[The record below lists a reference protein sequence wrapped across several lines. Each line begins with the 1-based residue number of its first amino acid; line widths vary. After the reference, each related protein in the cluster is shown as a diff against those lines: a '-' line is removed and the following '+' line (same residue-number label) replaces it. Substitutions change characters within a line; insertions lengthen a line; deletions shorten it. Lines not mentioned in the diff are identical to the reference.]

1 MKRKVN
7 LVVIHCSASPETSD
21 YSFEQLIKDHKAR
34 GFETCGYH
42 YYIKRD
48 GTRYAGRPLDK
59 IGAHVGDVGLNK
71 NSVGI
76 CYEGGVTKTN
86 KPKDTRTE
94 AQKAELL
101 VTILEVLREIDKSGQ
116 DVASVVIKG
125 HRDLSPD
132 KNKNGVVEPN
142 EWVKQCPCFDAIP
155 EYKNVVKDYLITR

>member
-7 LVVIHCSASPETSD
+7 LIVVHCSASPETVN

-42 YYIKRD
+42 FYITKDGKRY
-48 GTRYAGRPLDK
+48 TGRPLEK
-59 IGAHVGDVGLNK
+59 IGAHVGDLGLNK

-76 CYEGGVTKTN
+76 CYEGGLDKDKN
-86 KPKDTRTE
+86 AKDTRTE

-101 VTILEVLREIDKSGQ
+101 NTILEVLRDIDKDQ
-116 DVASVVIKG
+116 EVALVKIKG

-132 KNKNGVVEPN
+132 KNKNGIVEPN
-142 EWVKQCPCFDAIP
+142 EWVKQCPCFNAST
-155 EYKNVVKDYLITR
+155 EYKNIVKDYLLTK